1 MEQKRTKDQLKAH
14 IREKNQQIILTAAE
28 KVFAQHGL
36 TKATTKMIADEAGLP
51 KANIHYYYRSKQDLL
66 EAVLKHIMGLWLS
79 SITRFSIEDGPKVSL
94 TRYIAEKMQ
103 QSRENTDA
111 SKIFALSLISEEPF
125 LLTFLQEHF
134 IKEMERE
141 KQIIQTWINEGKMQV
156 LSIEHLFISI
166 WALTQTYA
174 DFDAQ
179 VKLMLQKTEL
189 DEKDHAMSKQFI
201 THMVLS
207 SCGITEA

>member
-1 MEQKRTKDQLKAH
+1 MEQKRTKDQLKVH
-14 IREKNQQIILTAAE
+14 IREKNQTVILEAAE
-28 KVFAQHGL
+28 KIFAQQGL
-36 TKATTKMIADEAGLP
+36 TKATTQMIANEAGLP

-66 EAVLKHIMGLWLS
+66 EAVLKRIIAMWLA
-79 SITRFSIEDGPKVSL
+79 SITRFSIDDGPKICL
-94 TRYIAEKMQ
+94 TRYIDEKMQ
-103 QSRENTDA
+103 QSKENTNA
-111 SKIFALSLISEEPF
+111 SKIFALALISEEPF

-141 KQIIQTWINEGKMQV
+141 KQIVQIWIDQGKMKV
-156 LSIEHLFISI
+156 SSVEHLFISI

-179 VKLMLQKTEL
+179 VKLMLQKSEL
-189 DEKDHAMSKQFI
+189 DDADFEVSKQFI

-207 SCGITEA
+207 SCAIT